1 MPTVVRY
8 STELYHHGIKG
19 QKWGVRRYQNEDGT
33 LTPEGKKRYGSDHVI
48 TKDNWNSK
56 RSQEYLNDMSESD
69 RKRAERNILNGHDR
83 AMTVKRNESS
93 GKRKVLTSIVGTS
106 QSSQKKINRENAK
119 KAAAIALVS
128 MLGGAA
134 YIGARNRKAIAAYNE
149 DFRNSLKAFK
159 GMAEEERAV
168 QDEFVRQYRDDWEK
182 GRREMYDF

>member
-1 MPTVVRY
+1 MPTMVRY
-8 STELYHHGIKG
+8 SDELYHHGIKG
-19 QKWGVRRYQNEDGT
+19 QKWGVRRFQNEDGT
-33 LTPEGKKRYGSDHVI
+33 LTSEGKKRYGSDHVI

-56 RSQEYLNDMSESD
+56 QSQEYLNDMSKGD

-93 GKRKVLTSIVGTS
+93 GKRKVLTSVVGTS

-134 YIGARNRKAIAAYNE
+134 YAGVRNGKAIAAYNE
-149 DFRNSLKAFK
+149 YVRDSLNALKVAK
-159 GMAEEERAV
+159 ERDAEY
-168 QDEFVRQYRDDWEK
+168 DEFVRQYRDD
-182 GRREMYDF
+182 